1 MLKSIVKNFY
11 NLLFKIV
18 NFGVNIV
25 KVSSG
30 IDELDEILGGGFFPG
45 YIVLIAGHPGAGKT
59 TLAAAF
65 LYYGAKKHD
74 EPGIYVSFSEN
85 KEEFYR
91 HMETLGFDF
100 DELEKEGKFMF
111 IEAMTFASKE
121 AISGLIDVIANTIN
135 ELDAKRI
142 VLDTVTALIGV
153 LSPAEARAFLQ
164 TTLVKI
170 VKPLKMITYLIAD
183 LPHGS
188 ETIGY
193 GFEEFQSDVVLK
205 MIIERAK
212 GLARRKLVIYK
223 TREMPVPFYEYEFT
237 IGMGG
242 VKIYIPYRREIKG
255 SYKPSRITTGI
266 PELDKMLG
274 GGVFEG
280 SNILISGPSGTGKTT
295 ILLNIALHQA
305 SQGKRVIYISFEES
319 PEQLK
324 TASRMLGYEPE
335 KLDSLMIFSIGPGS
349 VTPATIY
356 DHYYK
361 VVNEFKPNIVI
372 LDGLSAL
379 ERFYPKEEYL
389 ILARNL
395 GLTGKE
401 RGITT
406 IFSTLYDVMSGE
418 EIGLSTIAD
427 TVIALWF
434 KKDDEKLARMM
445 GILKMRGSWHDTAK
459 RRITFE
465 KGRVVIR

>member
-1 MLKSIVKNFY
+1 MLK
-11 NLLFKIV
+11 
-18 NFGVNIV
+18 

-30 IDELDEILGGGFFPG
+30 VRELDEILEGGYFPG

-59 TLAAAF
+59 TLAASF
-65 LYYGAKKHD
+65 LYYGAKEHG

-91 HMETLGFDF
+91 HMVKLGFDF
-100 DELEKEGKFMF
+100 EGLEKERKFMF

-121 AISGLIDVIANTIN
+121 AIGGLVDVIANAIS

-142 VLDTVTALIGV
+142 VLDTVTALMGV

-170 VKPLKMITYLIAD
+170 VKPLKITTYLIAD

-205 MIIERAK
+205 MKVERAK

-237 IGMGG
+237 IKKGG
-242 VKIYIPYRREIKG
+242 VKIYIPYWREIKG
-255 SYKPSRITTGI
+255 SYRPHRITTGI

-295 ILLNIALHQA
+295 LLLNIALHQA
-305 SQGKRVIYISFEES
+305 TQGKRVIYISFEES

-324 TASRMLGYEPE
+324 TAARMLGYEPD
-335 KLDSLMIFSIGPGS
+335 KLGSLMMFSIGPGS

-356 DHYYK
+356 DYYYK
-361 VVNEFKPNIVI
+361 ILNEFKPNIVI

-395 GLTGKE
+395 GLAGKAS
-401 RGITT
+401 GITT

-418 EIGLSTIAD
+418 EVGLSTIAD

-434 KKDDEKLARMM
+434 KKDDEKVIRM
-445 GILKMRGSWHDTAK
+445 ISVLKMRGSWHDTNN

-465 KGRVVIR
+465 GGRVIIK